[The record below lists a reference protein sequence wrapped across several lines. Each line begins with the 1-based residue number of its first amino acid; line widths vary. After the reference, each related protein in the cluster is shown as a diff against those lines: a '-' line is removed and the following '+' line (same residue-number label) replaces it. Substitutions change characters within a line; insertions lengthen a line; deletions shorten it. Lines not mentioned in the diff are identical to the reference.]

1 MTALSDA
8 NKERCRYHLG
18 YLATS
23 FAASITMGIP
33 RPVQTLFLVE
43 DAMQLLM
50 PEAVARVI
58 CLLDTL
64 DGIEGQLRKAMG
76 TLGVESAGELTLHP
90 LRSQGKLVTDSLERE
105 YVRWGN
111 RLADMLG
118 VPPYPFSARYSRRG
132 PGTNVPV
139 S

>member
-1 MTALSDA
+1 MTALSEE
-8 NKERCRYHLG
+8 NKERVRYHLG
-18 YLATS
+18 YLNTS

-43 DAMQLLM
+43 DAMQLII
-50 PEAVARVI
+50 PQAVPRVL

-64 DGIEGQLRKAMG
+64 DSIETQMRKAMG

-105 YVRWGN
+105 YVRWAD
-111 RLADMLG
+111 RLADTLG
-118 VPPYPFSARYSRRG
+118 VPKYPFATRFARRG
-132 PGTNVPV
+132 PGTNIPV